1 MANGG
6 YKAINE
12 IGPGDFVMAHDLE
25 TGEWR
30 AQEVL
35 DQWSHLDD
43 GHMASVTIN
52 DGSEVT
58 ATDHHLFWV
67 DNDQAW
73 VELDQ
78 VEPGDELLTPNG
90 TVEVSDVVVTP
101 AADALVWELTV
112 ANDHNFTVHTGTSDL
127 LVHNEQ
133 CIRGTRGLEH
143 SFDRHAHEWFGR
155 AVARDTHLEAWTE
168 LIERAA
174 RSSKT
179 LSLIHI

>member
-90 TVEVSDVVVTP
+90 TVEVLRCCGYAGSGRVGVGTHRRQRPQFHRSHWHLRP
-101 AADALVWELTV
+101 AGSQR
-112 ANDHNFTVHTGTSDL
+112 TVHPWD
-127 LVHNEQ
+127 
-133 CIRGTRGLEH
+133 
-143 SFDRHAHEWFGR
+143 
-155 AVARDTHLEAWTE
+155 ART
-168 LIERAA
+168 
-174 RSSKT
+174 
-179 LSLIHI
+179 